1 MGLNMNFELLS
12 KLKKLEREAPYKKIR
27 QNYSVAF
34 VSKSGNV
41 WESVIK
47 GKKIIRSN
55 SNDVIKAIEKA
66 PIPDI
71 FSPSIVFVEDVPEND

>member
-1 MGLNMNFELLS
+1 MNFELLS
-12 KLKKLEREAPYKKIR
+12 KLRKLEREAPYKKIR

-47 GKKIIRSN
+47 GNKKIIRSN

-71 FSPSIVFVEDVPEND
+71 FRPSIVFVEDVPEDD